1 MIRPGSSQRTR
12 YLGLEVLAKPGSK
25 RRILGAINKTA
36 AGLHRAGVIDKAAM
50 REFDALCRAVIRPSV
65 KLPAEQNE

>member
-1 MIRPGSSQRTR
+1 M
-12 YLGLEVLAKPGSK
+12 AKPGSK

-50 REFDALCRAVIRPSV
+50 REFDALCRTVIRPSV